1 MKREAYFTQR
11 NIKMVAGRLKASLC
25 RMRRFSAFEFDAQ
38 SAALLVIDMQEYFLN
53 PHSHAYIPSGRAII
67 KNVKKLISIFLEKRL
82 PVVLTRHIDYMDPG
96 MMKRW
101 WGELITVKDRMSEII
116 DELKV
121 AGVKV
126 IKKSQYDA
134 FFRTGLEDYLIKRRR
149 VFQLVIT
156 GVLTHLCCDTTA
168 RSAFMRGFTVFF
180 PVDGTA
186 TQNYQLHTASLLA
199 LTHGFVI
206 PVLCGEIYE
215 KVSTL

>member
-1 MKREAYFTQR
+1 MKRETYFTQK
-11 NIKMVAGRLKASLC
+11 NIKRVAGRLKASLY
-25 RMRRFSAFEFDAQ
+25 RMRRPPAFEFDAQ
-38 SAALLVIDMQEYFLN
+38 SAGLLVIDMQEYFLN
-53 PHSHAYIPSGRAII
+53 PHSHAYIPSARAII
-67 KNVKKLISIFLEKRL
+67 ENVKGLIRIFLEKHL
-82 PVVLTRHIDYMDPG
+82 PVVLTRHIDHTDAG

-101 WGELITVKDRMSEII
+101 WGELITAKEPMSKII

-121 AGVKV
+121 SGVKV

-134 FFRTGLEDYLIKRRR
+134 FFRTGLEDYLKRRG
-149 VFQLVIT
+149 VLQLVIT

-186 TQNYQLHTASLLA
+186 TQNYQFHTASLLA

-215 KVSTL
+215 KVSFL